1 MKQLKI
7 TQRITDRESR
17 SLNSYMNEVRTYGTV
32 TADEEVE
39 LANRIA
45 QGDTV
50 AVDILVKAN
59 LRFVISV
66 SKQYQGY
73 GLTLQDLIN
82 EGNLGLIKAAS
93 RFDPSRGFK
102 FISYAVWWIRQSII
116 HAISTQA
123 RMVRL
128 PQNKMA
134 ELRKIQE
141 AGIKLTQDFGR
152 EPTANELAESMGV
165 SAASIEK
172 VSGLNSKHVSL
183 DAPMVDGEEGTLKEV
198 LSDDSPL
205 ADENVIRSTML
216 EALDD
221 CLNHLRPREREVLML
236 SYGIGTDMPMKL
248 DDIADRFDLTRER
261 IRQIRDRAIRKLR
274 NSPARKQLVSF
285 IN

>member
-17 SLNSYMNEVRTYGTV
+17 SLNSYMNEVRTYSGV
-32 TADEEVE
+32 TADEEVD
-39 LANRIA
+39 LAHRIA
-45 QGDTV
+45 AGDS
-50 AVDILVKAN
+50 AALDKLVKAN

-66 SKQYQGY
+66 AKQYQGY

-82 EGNLGLIKAAS
+82 EGNVGLIKAAS

-152 EPTANELAESMGV
+152 EPTVDELAQSMGV

-172 VSGLNSKHVSL
+172 VAHLNSKHVSL

-198 LSDDSPL
+198 LQDEAPL
-205 ADENVIRSTML
+205 ADEEVIRNSML
-216 EALDD
+216 AALDD
-221 CLNHLRPREREVLML
+221 CLQGLRPREREVLML

-248 DDIADRFDLTRER
+248 DDIADRFELTRER

-274 NSPARKQLVSF
+274 NSNVRHQMAAF
-285 IN
+285 M

>member
-17 SLNSYMNEVRTYGTV
+17 SLNAYMNEVRTYHSVTV
-32 TADEEVE
+32 DEEVE
-39 LANRIA
+39 LAQRIA
-45 QGDTV
+45 QGD
-50 AVDILVKAN
+50 AAALDKLVKAN

-82 EGNLGLIKAAS
+82 EGNVGLIKAAS

-141 AGIKLTQDFGR
+141 AGIKLAQDFGR
-152 EPTANELAESMGV
+152 EPTAEELAQVMGS

-172 VSGLNSKHVSL
+172 VSGLNSKHLSL
-183 DAPMVDGEEGTLKEV
+183 DAPMIDGEEGTLKEV
-198 LSDDSPL
+198 LPDESPL
-205 ADENVIRSTML
+205 ADEEVIRNSML
-216 EALDD
+216 SVLDD
-221 CLNHLRPREREVLML
+221 CLQSLRPREREVLML

-248 DDIADRFDLTRER
+248 DDIADRFELTRER

-274 NSPARKQLVSF
+274 NSNVRHQLVSF
-285 IN
+285 T

>member
-17 SLNSYMNEVRTYGTV
+17 SLNSYMNEVRTYGSV

-39 LANRIA
+39 LAGRIA
-45 QGDTV
+45 AGDSV
-50 AVDILVKAN
+50 ALDQLVKAN

-66 SKQYQGY
+66 AKQYQGY

-82 EGNLGLIKAAS
+82 EGNFGLIKAAS

-141 AGIKLTQDFGR
+141 AGIKLAQEFGR
-152 EPTANELAESMGV
+152 EPTSEELAQSMGT
-165 SAASIEK
+165 SAAAIEK

-183 DAPMVDGEEGTLKEV
+183 DAPMVDGEDGTLKEV
-198 LSDDSPL
+198 LPDDAPL
-205 ADENVIRSTML
+205 ADEEVIRNSML

-221 CLNHLRPREREVLML
+221 CLASLRPREREVIML

-248 DDIADRFDLTRER
+248 DDIADRFELTRER

-274 NSPARKQLVSF
+274 NSDVRHQMAAF
-285 IN
+285 M

>member
-17 SLNSYMNEVRTYGTV
+17 SLNAYMNEVRTYNTI

-45 QGDTV
+45 QGDHI
-50 AVDILVKAN
+50 AVDALVKAN

-172 VSGLNSKHVSL
+172 VSGLNSKHISL
-183 DAPMVDGEEGTLKEV
+183 DAPMIDGEEGTLKEV
-198 LSDDSPL
+198 LSGDGAQ

-216 EALDD
+216 AALDD
-221 CLNHLRPREREVLML
+221 CLNYLRPREREVLML

-285 IN
+285 M

>member
-17 SLNSYMNEVRTYGTV
+17 SLNSYMNEVRTYSGI
-32 TADEEVE
+32 TADEEVD
-39 LANRIA
+39 LAHRISA
-45 QGDTV
+45 GD
-50 AVDILVKAN
+50 AAALDKMVKAN

-66 SKQYQGY
+66 AKQYQGY

-82 EGNLGLIKAAS
+82 EGNVGLIKAAS

-152 EPTANELAESMGV
+152 EPTVDELAQSMGV

-172 VSGLNSKHVSL
+172 VAHLNSKHVSL

-198 LSDDSPL
+198 LQDEAPL
-205 ADENVIRSTML
+205 ADEEVIRNSML
-216 EALDD
+216 AALDD
-221 CLNHLRPREREVLML
+221 CLQGLRPREREVLML

-248 DDIADRFDLTRER
+248 DDIADRFELTRER

-274 NSPARKQLVSF
+274 NSNVRHQMAAF
-285 IN
+285 M

>member
-17 SLNSYMNEVRTYGTV
+17 SLNAYMNEVRTYHGV

-39 LANRIA
+39 LAHRIA
-45 QGDTV
+45 EGDTV
-50 AVDILVKAN
+50 ALDILVKAN

-82 EGNLGLIKAAS
+82 EGNVGLIKAAS

-141 AGIKLTQDFGR
+141 AGIKLAQDFGR
-152 EPTANELAESMGV
+152 EPTTDELAQAMGT
-165 SAASIEK
+165 SAAAIEK

-183 DAPMVDGEEGTLKEV
+183 DAPMVDGEDGTLKEV
-198 LSDDSPL
+198 LPDDAPL
-205 ADENVIRSTML
+205 ADEEVIRSSML

-221 CLNHLRPREREVLML
+221 CLNSLRPREREVIML

-248 DDIADRFDLTRER
+248 DDIADRFELTRER

-274 NSPARKQLVSF
+274 NSPVRHQMAAF
-285 IN
+285 M

>member
-17 SLNSYMNEVRTYGTV
+17 SLNSYMNEVRTYPSV
-32 TADEEVE
+32 SADEEVD
-39 LANRIA
+39 LAHRISN
-45 QGDTV
+45 GDR
-50 AVDILVKAN
+50 AALDKLVKAN

-82 EGNLGLIKAAS
+82 EGNVGLIKAAS

-141 AGIKLTQDFGR
+141 AGIKLAQDYGR
-152 EPTANELAESMGV
+152 EPTHEELAQSMGV
-165 SAASIEK
+165 SAASVEK
-172 VSGLNSKHVSL
+172 VSMLNSKHVSL
-183 DAPMVDGEEGTLKEV
+183 DAPMIDGEEGTLKEV
-198 LSDDSPL
+198 LPDEAPL
-205 ADENVIRSTML
+205 ADEEVIRKSML

-221 CLNHLRPREREVLML
+221 CLSSLRPREREVLML

-248 DDIADRFDLTRER
+248 DDIADKFELTRER

-274 NSPARKQLVSF
+274 NSNVRHQLVSF
-285 IN
+285 M

>member
-17 SLNSYMNEVRTYGTV
+17 SLNAYMNEVRTYSSV
-32 TADEEVE
+32 TADEEVD
-39 LANRIA
+39 LAQRIA
-45 QGDTV
+45 QGDAV
-50 AVDILVKAN
+50 ALDILVKAN

-66 SKQYQGY
+66 AKQYQGY

-82 EGNLGLIKAAS
+82 EGNVGLIKAAS

-141 AGIKLTQDFGR
+141 AGIKLAQDYGR
-152 EPTANELAESMGV
+152 EPTADELAQSMGT
-165 SAASIEK
+165 SAAAIEK
-172 VSGLNSKHVSL
+172 VSAFNSKHISL
-183 DAPMVDGEEGTLKEV
+183 DAPMVDGEDGTLKEV
-198 LSDDSPL
+198 LPDESPL
-205 ADENVIRSTML
+205 ADEEVIRNSML
-216 EALDD
+216 EALDN
-221 CLNHLRPREREVLML
+221 CLNSLRPREREVIML

-248 DDIADRFDLTRER
+248 DDIADRFELTRER

-274 NSPARKQLVSF
+274 NSPVRHQLVALK
-285 IN
+285 

>member
-1 MKQLKI
+1 
-7 TQRITDRESR
+7 
-17 SLNSYMNEVRTYGTV
+17 MNEVRTYSGV
-32 TADEEVE
+32 TADEEVD
-39 LANRIA
+39 LAHRIA
-45 QGDTV
+45 QGDS
-50 AVDILVKAN
+50 AALDKLVKAN

-66 SKQYQGY
+66 AKQYQGY

-82 EGNLGLIKAAS
+82 EGNVGLIKAAS

-152 EPTANELAESMGV
+152 EPTTDELAQSMGV

-172 VSGLNSKHVSL
+172 VAHLNSKHVSL

-198 LSDDSPL
+198 LQDEAPL
-205 ADENVIRSTML
+205 ADEEVIRNSML
-216 EALDD
+216 AALDD
-221 CLNHLRPREREVLML
+221 CLQGLRPREREVLML

-248 DDIADRFDLTRER
+248 DDIAERFELTRER

-274 NSPARKQLVSF
+274 NSNVRHQMAAF
-285 IN
+285 M

>member
-17 SLNSYMNEVRTYGTV
+17 SLNAYMNEVRTYPSV

-39 LANRIA
+39 LAQRIA
-45 QGDTV
+45 AGDN
-50 AVDILVKAN
+50 AALDRLVKAN

-82 EGNLGLIKAAS
+82 EGNVGLIKAAS

-141 AGIKLTQDFGR
+141 AGIKLSQDYGR
-152 EPTANELAESMGV
+152 EPTAEELAQAMGT
-165 SAASIEK
+165 SAAAIEK
-172 VSGLNSKHVSL
+172 VSSLNSKHVSL

-198 LSDDSPL
+198 LPDEAPL
-205 ADENVIRSTML
+205 ADEEVIRNSML
-216 EALDD
+216 QALDD
-221 CLNHLRPREREVLML
+221 CLQSLRPREREVIML

-248 DDIADRFDLTRER
+248 DDIADKFELTRER

-274 NSPARKQLVSF
+274 NSHVRHQLVSF
-285 IN
+285 M

>member
-17 SLNSYMNEVRTYGTV
+17 SLNSYMNEVRTYSGV
-32 TADEEVE
+32 TADEEVD
-39 LANRIA
+39 LAHRIA
-45 QGDTV
+45 QGDS
-50 AVDILVKAN
+50 AALDKLVKAN

-66 SKQYQGY
+66 AKQYQGY

-82 EGNLGLIKAAS
+82 EGNVGLIKAAS

-152 EPTANELAESMGV
+152 EPTVDELAQSMGV

-172 VSGLNSKHVSL
+172 VAHLNSKHVSL

-198 LSDDSPL
+198 LQDEAPL
-205 ADENVIRSTML
+205 ADEEVIRNSML
-216 EALDD
+216 AALDD
-221 CLNHLRPREREVLML
+221 CLQGLRPREREVLML

-248 DDIADRFDLTRER
+248 DDIADRFELTRER

-274 NSPARKQLVSF
+274 NSDVRHQMAAF
-285 IN
+285 M

>member
-17 SLNSYMNEVRTYGTV
+17 SLNSYMNEVRTYASV
-32 TADEEVE
+32 TADEEVD
-39 LANRIA
+39 LANRIS
-45 QGDTV
+45 QGD
-50 AVDILVKAN
+50 AAALDRLVKAN

-82 EGNLGLIKAAS
+82 EGNFGLIKAAS

-141 AGIKLTQDFGR
+141 AGIKLAQDFGR
-152 EPTANELAESMGV
+152 EPTADELAQAMGT
-165 SAASIEK
+165 SAAAIEK

-198 LSDDSPL
+198 LSDDAPL
-205 ADENVIRSTML
+205 ADEEVIRSSML
-216 EALDD
+216 EALDG
-221 CLNHLRPREREVLML
+221 CLQGLRPREREVIML

-248 DDIADRFDLTRER
+248 DDIADRFELTRER

-274 NSPARKQLVSF
+274 NSPVRHQLVSF
-285 IN
+285 R

>member
-17 SLNSYMNEVRTYGTV
+17 SLNSYMNEVRTYGTI

-45 QGDTV
+45 QGDHV

-152 EPTANELAESMGV
+152 EPTADELAESMGV

-198 LSDDSPL
+198 LTDDSPL
-205 ADENVIRSTML
+205 ADEAVIRSTMM

-248 DDIADRFDLTRER
+248 DDIAERFDLTRER
-261 IRQIRDRAIRKLR
+261 IPQIRDRAIRKLR
-274 NSPARKQLVSF
+274 NSPARQQLVSF
-285 IN
+285 M

>member
-17 SLNSYMNEVRTYGTV
+17 SLNSYMNEVRTYSGV
-32 TADEEVE
+32 TADEEVD
-39 LANRIA
+39 LAHRIA
-45 QGDTV
+45 QGDS
-50 AVDILVKAN
+50 AALDKLVKAN

-66 SKQYQGY
+66 AKQYQGY

-82 EGNLGLIKAAS
+82 EGNVGLIKAAS

-152 EPTANELAESMGV
+152 EPTVDELAQSMGV

-172 VSGLNSKHVSL
+172 VAHLNSKHVSL

-198 LSDDSPL
+198 LQDEAPL
-205 ADENVIRSTML
+205 ADEEVIRNSML
-216 EALDD
+216 AALDD
-221 CLNHLRPREREVLML
+221 CLQGLRPREREVLML

-248 DDIADRFDLTRER
+248 DDIADRFELTRER

-274 NSPARKQLVSF
+274 NSNVRHQMAAF
-285 IN
+285 M